1 VTILISMRRKI
12 QRVECD
18 TGEARGRH

>member
-1 VTILISMRRKI
+1 VTTLTSMRWKI

-18 TGEARGRH
+18 TDKARGRH